1 MKQLSYIRSI
11 NQKII
16 IMTKKEALEFIINSN
31 KESKEKLDAKIQTLR
46 DAIEKGNPKDVKLDV
61 RSFESLLTD
70 VIKYKWSKQR
80 PETFLNC
87 YVTGDEYYGISKAP
101 YSHFMK
107 TVNGDFREFMSL
119 NELDDRHM
127 YANGKC
133 TDEVRMKMF
142 RKRLDFVEYY
152 LMDEEL
158 DIIAWCFNNICV

>member
-1 MKQLSYIRSI
+1 
-11 NQKII
+11 
-16 IMTKKEALEFIINSN
+16 MTKTEALEFIINSN
-31 KESKEKLDAKIQTLR
+31 KESKEKLDVKIRTLR

-70 VIKYKWSKQR
+70 LIKYKWTKQR

-87 YVTGDEYYGISKAP
+87 YVTGDEYYGISNAP

-127 YANGKC
+127 YANGKY
-133 TDEVRMKMF
+133 TDEDRMKMF

-158 DIIAWCFNNICV
+158 DIIAWCFNNICI

>member
-1 MKQLSYIRSI
+1 M
-11 NQKII
+11 
-16 IMTKKEALEFIINSN
+16 IMTKKEALEFISNSN
-31 KESKEKLDAKIQTLR
+31 KETKEELDAKIRTLR
-46 DAIEKGNPKDVKLDV
+46 DAIEKGNPKDVKLGV

-87 YVTGDEYYGISKAP
+87 YVTGNEYYGISKAP

-107 TVNGDFREFMSL
+107 TVNGDFREFISL

-133 TDEVRMKMF
+133 TDEDRMKMF
-142 RKRLDFVEYY
+142 RKRLEFVEY

-158 DIIAWCFNNICV
+158 DIIAWCFNSICI

>member
-1 MKQLSYIRSI
+1 MRK
-11 NQKII
+11 
-16 IMTKKEALEFIINSN
+16 TEALEFIINSN
-31 KESKEKLDAKIQTLR
+31 KDSKEKLDVKIQTLR

-70 VIKYKWSKQR
+70 IIKYKWSKQR

-87 YVTGDEYYGISKAP
+87 YVTGDEYYSISNAP

-107 TVNGDFREFMSL
+107 TINGNFREFMSL

-127 YANGKC
+127 YANSKC
-133 TDEVRMKMF
+133 TDENRMKMF
-142 RKRLDFVEYY
+142 KKRLEFVEY

-158 DIIAWCFNNICV
+158 DIIAWCFNNICI

>member
-1 MKQLSYIRSI
+1 
-11 NQKII
+11 
-16 IMTKKEALEFIINSN
+16 MTKAEALEFIINSN
-31 KESKEKLDAKIQTLR
+31 KESKEKLDVKIRTLR
-46 DAIEKGNPKDVKLDV
+46 DALEKGNSKDVKLDV
-61 RSFESLLTD
+61 RAFESLLTD

-87 YVTGDEYYGISKAP
+87 YVTGDEYYGISNAP

-133 TDEVRMKMF
+133 TDENRMKMF
-142 RKRLDFVEYY
+142 KKRLEFVEY
-152 LMDEEL
+152 LMDDEL
-158 DIIAWCFNNICV
+158 DIIAWCFNNICI

>member
-1 MKQLSYIRSI
+1 
-11 NQKII
+11 
-16 IMTKKEALEFIINSN
+16 MTKKEALEFITNSN

-46 DAIEKGNPKDVKLDV
+46 DAIKKGNPKDVKLDV

-87 YVTGDEYYGISKAP
+87 YVTGDEYHSISNAP

-107 TVNGDFREFMSL
+107 TVNGDFREFISL

-142 RKRLDFVEYY
+142 KKRLGFVEY

-158 DIIAWCFNNICV
+158 DIIVWCFNNICI

>member
-1 MKQLSYIRSI
+1 
-11 NQKII
+11 
-16 IMTKKEALEFIINSN
+16 MTKKEALEFITNSN
-31 KESKEKLDAKIQTLR
+31 KESKEKLDAKIRTLR

-133 TDEVRMKMF
+133 TDENRMKMF
-142 RKRLDFVEYY
+142 RKRLDFVEY

-158 DIIAWCFNNICV
+158 DIIAWCFDNICI

>member
-1 MKQLSYIRSI
+1 
-11 NQKII
+11 
-16 IMTKKEALEFIINSN
+16 MTKTEALEFIINSN
-31 KESKEKLDAKIQTLR
+31 KESKD
-46 DAIEKGNPKDVKLDV
+46 KLDV

-70 VIKYKWSKQR
+70 VIKYNWSKQR

-87 YVTGDEYYGISKAP
+87 YVTGDEYHGISKAP

-133 TDEVRMKMF
+133 TDENRMKMF
-142 RKRLDFVEYY
+142 RKRLELVEY

-158 DIIAWCFNNICV
+158 DIIAWCFNNICI